1 MMAIDMTIAERPVP
15 PKGRLS
21 FPMLILRTIANRSE
35 LGRGFLRR
43 TSRAGLGLQ
52 TGRNELNLPF
62 DDSLR
67 RNKILR

>member
-1 MMAIDMTIAERPVP
+1 MAINTTIAERPVP

-43 TSRAGLGLQ
+43 TSRAGLGPQ
-52 TGRNELNLPF
+52 DWELNLPF